1 MSQTS
6 AHDTAPGESD
16 SAPQAHAVYQIK
28 VEGNL
33 DPGWSDW
40 FSGLAVTVEHSGD
53 DTTTTLT
60 GPVADQSALRGIL
73 TKLWDL
79 NLALISVAQIDMPE
93 AKG

>member
-1 MSQTS
+1 MNQ
-6 AHDTAPGESD
+6 AIARGTASGESD
-16 SAPQAHAVYQIK
+16 STPQARAVYQIK
-28 VEGNL
+28 VAGQL
-33 DPGWSDW
+33 DPGWSEW

-79 NLALISVAQIDMPE
+79 NLALISVTRI
-93 AKG
+93 